1 MGQINPQYTFDDSGN
16 PIGVFLPINEW
27 NSLINNGV
35 IEPPE
40 WQKNLI
46 DTRIKEFNANPET
59 IIDWEDILSEMQAED
74 EKV

>member
-35 IEPPE
+35 IELPE

-46 DTRIKEFNANPET
+46 DTRIKEFNANPEST
-59 IIDWEDILSEMQAED
+59 IDWEDILSELQAED

>member
-1 MGQINPQYTFDDSGN
+1 MSQINPQYTFDDYGN
-16 PIGVFLPINEW
+16 PVGVFLPINEW

-35 IEPPE
+35 IELPE

-46 DTRIKEFNANPET
+46 DSRIKEFNANPET
-59 IIDWEDILSEMQAED
+59 TIAWENILSEMEAED

>member
-35 IEPPE
+35 IELPE

-59 IIDWEDILSEMQAED
+59 TIDWEDILSEMQAED